1 MNIKYVAFIGSNGE
15 IKSMRFARASNNP
28 AEGYNADHDATI
40 VHITEDINGLDQYM
54 RTHVYRDGSFVT
66 RTEKPNPVATWDG
79 TAWTWT
85 VEDMTELVRG
95 RRLGELN
102 ASDWTQLPDS
112 PLTDAKKAEWA
123 NYRQALRDVT
133 TQVDANT
140 SAVSDITWPTKPE

>member
-66 RTEKPNPVATWDG
+66 RTEKPNPAATWNG
-79 TAWTWT
+79 TTWTWDI
-85 VEDMTELVRG
+85 EDMRDLVRG
-95 RRLGELN
+95 RRLDKLN
-102 ASDWTQLPDS
+102 TSDWTQVSDV

-123 NYRQALRDVT
+123 TYRQSLRDMPT
-133 TQVDANT
+133 LVDSDT
-140 SAVSDITWPTKPE
+140 SSVDSLTWPTEPA

>member
-102 ASDWTQLPDS
+102 ASDWKQLPDS